1 MKRKILLF
9 ILTIA
14 FCALCMGSFTS
25 CLKHKHEHSFVLN
38 SVTPA
43 TCRKPECRWYS
54 CECGQTSMEYVGEAL
69 GHEWQ
74 DATCTEPQTCL
85 VCGETRGRATGHSW
99 TEATCTEP
107 QTCLVCGETR
117 GGATGHFWAN
127 ATCTEPQTCL
137 VCGETS
143 GEALGHNMAA
153 PTCTK
158 PATCKRGCGH
168 TEGEALGH
176 TEVIDPAVES
186 TCTESGLTEGKHCS
200 VCEEVLVTQKV
211 VPATGHDWKNAT
223 CTMPKTCS
231 VCSETE
237 GNELGHDMAVA
248 TCTVASTCKRGC
260 GYTVGE
266 PLGHDMAV
274 ATCTLPSTC
283 KRNCGYTEGEA
294 LGHTEVIDP
303 AVASTCTE
311 TGLTEGKHCSVC
323 DSVLVAQKVVSAL
336 GHDFVNEVCSRCEK
350 QLEYDDYLTF
360 TYSGDR
366 CSVRV
371 KNINYVPEK
380 VVIPDYVTSIEA
392 SGFKNCINMLSIEI
406 PDSVTSIGE
415 SAFYG
420 CSSLTEI
427 TLPFVGATKDGTSNT
442 HFGYIF
448 GASSYRYNENYV
460 PISLKKVTITSGSS
474 IGSSAFYNCSSLTS
488 IEIPDSVTFIT
499 FSAFDGCSG
508 LEYYTEGNLKYLG
521 NYNNPYIYLADTASD
536 NLTNAN
542 INQNCKFIA
551 SSAFSGCSGLTSIEI
566 PDSVISIGM
575 GAFNGCS
582 SLQSISIPFVGDRV
596 GKTSSDTYQYPFG
609 YIFGTLSYTGGTA
622 TKQYYYGSSTSSS
635 TNTTYY
641 IPASLKEVTVT
652 GGNILYGAFYNCS
665 GLTSVII
672 GDSVTS
678 IGSDA
683 FYHCTSLTEIKI
695 PNSVTSIGSYAF
707 KYCSSLTS
715 VVIGDGVTSI
725 GYQAFYDCRKL
736 TSVVI
741 GDSVRSIGERAF
753 SGCSSLTEVNYLGSI
768 DDWAEIE
775 FGSSSAN
782 PLYYAEQLKINSEV
796 VTQVNLTSATKVSNY
811 AFYYCS
817 RLTSVVIGDSVT
829 SIGSGAFEGCY
840 LTSVVIGDSVTSIGE
855 NAFQNC
861 SSETEVNYLGTIDEW
876 AEMEFGNGYANPL
889 YYAKQLKIN
898 GEVVTEVN
906 LTSATKISA
915 FSFYG
920 CSALTSVVIGDSVTS
935 IGSSAFEG
943 CSSLTSLNYLG
954 TIDQW
959 AEIEFGSSTAN
970 PLSYTKQLKINA
982 EIVTEVNLM
991 SATKISDYAFYNCSN
1006 LTSVVIGDSVTS
1018 IGKRA
1023 FDGCS
1028 KLTSVVI
1035 SESVTS
1041 IGYSAFSG
1049 CSSLQSMVIPF
1060 VGDKAGK
1067 TSSDTYEY
1075 QFGYIFGTSSY
1086 SGGTATKQYYYGS
1099 STYSTYYIPTSL
1111 KEVTVT
1117 GGNILYGAFY
1127 NCSGLTSIVTGDS
1140 VTSIGSS
1147 AFRDCSGLTSVVIGD
1162 SITSIGSDAFYGCSS
1177 LTEVNYLGSIDDWA
1191 EIEFGSNMANPL
1203 CYAKQLKINGEVVT
1217 EVNLTSATKVSNY
1230 AFYNYDN
1237 LTSVI
1242 IGDSVTSIGG
1252 SAFAGCSGLTLVE
1265 IPDSVTY
1272 IRGAAFQGCSGLTS
1286 VVIGDSVTSIGNEA
1300 FKNCGKLN
1308 IIVIGNSVT
1317 TIGYEVF
1324 YGCNKSLKVINN
1336 SNKIMEEKDFR
1347 ISASKDYALYVFNCY
1362 DNANLIIDDN
1372 GYIVYIA
1379 NENTVNECKLLLS
1392 YIGTES
1398 ELLIPSYITQINQYA
1413 FHNCCSLTSIEI
1425 PDSVTSIGN
1434 SAFEYC
1440 DDLTSV
1446 VIANSVT
1453 TIGYDAFYGCSSLTE
1468 ITLPFVGAT
1477 KDGTSNTHFG
1487 YIFGASSYSYNE
1499 SRVPTSLKKVIIT
1512 GGSSIGDYA
1521 FDGCSS
1527 LTSIEIPNS
1536 VTSIGSYAFIDCISL
1551 TSVNYLGTIDQWAEI
1566 KFGYVYANPLY
1577 YAKQLKIN
1585 GEVVTEV
1592 NLTSATKVS
1601 NYAFLG
1607 CSSLTSI
1614 EIPNSVTSIG
1624 DYAFY
1629 KCSNLTLI
1637 EIPNSVSSI
1646 GDYVFYGCSSLT
1658 SIEIPNSVTSIGDYA
1673 FYGCSS
1679 LTSIVI
1685 PNSVTSIGEDAFYDC
1700 YIEYAEIP
1708 CVAYSYIEN
1717 NKLKTL
1723 VLNSSEIP
1731 SSMFENGSFTSLV
1744 LSDSVTSIGSYA
1756 FEDCS
1761 SLIEVNYLGTIDQ
1774 WAEMEFGNGYA
1785 NPLYYAKQLK
1795 INGEVVTEVNL
1806 TSATKV
1812 SNYAFLGCSNLT
1824 SVIIPDSVTSI
1835 GGSAFED
1842 CSSLTSVV
1850 IGDSVTSIGS
1860 YAFLGCSSLTSV
1872 VIGDSVT
1879 SIGSLAFSGC
1889 SSLIEVNYLGTIDQW
1904 AEIKFVD
1911 GTANPLYYAKQLKIN
1926 GEVVTEVNLT
1936 SATKVSNYAFLGC
1949 SNLTSAV
1956 IPNSVT
1962 SIGYQAFYNCES
1974 LTSIEIPNSVT
1985 SIGSYVFYG
1994 CSSLTSI
2001 EIPDSVTSIGYN
2013 AFYGCSSLTSI
2024 EIPDSVTS
2032 IGSSAFNGCS
2042 SLQSMIIPFIGDR
2055 VGKTSSDTYQY
2066 PFGYIFGT
2074 SSYTGGTATK
2084 QYYCG
2089 SSTGNITSST
2099 YYIPTSLKE
2108 VIVTGGNILYGA
2120 FYNCSGLTS
2129 VIIPNSVTSIG
2140 TYAFYNC
2147 SSLTSVV
2154 IGDSV
2159 TSIGYSA
2166 FYGCSL
2172 TKVYYKGSSTEWDN
2186 ITVDGYNTPLKNATR
2201 YYYSESQP
2209 TESGNYWHYDEN
2221 GNVVVW

>member
-1 MKRKILLF
+1 MKRKFLLF

-54 CECGQTSMEYVGEAL
+54 CECGETSMEYVGEPL
-69 GHEWQ
+69 EHEWQ
-74 DATCTEPQTCL
+74 EATCTEPQTCL
-85 VCGETRGRATGHSW
+85 VCGETRGGTTRHSW
-99 TEATCTEP
+99 TDATCTEP

-117 GGATGHFWAN
+117 GGATGHSWAN

-168 TEGEALGH
+168 TEGEPLGH

-186 TCTESGLTEGKHCS
+186 TCTEPGLTEGKHCS

-211 VPATGHDWKNAT
+211 VPALGHDWKNAT

-231 VCSETE
+231 VCNETE

-311 TGLTEGKHCSVC
+311 PGLTEGKHCSVC
-323 DSVLVAQKVVSAL
+323 EEVLVTQKVVSAL
-336 GHDFVNEVCSRCEK
+336 GHNFVNEVCSRCEK

-406 PDSVTSIGE
+406 PDSV
-415 SAFYG
+415 
-420 CSSLTEI
+420 
-427 TLPFVGATKDGTSNT
+427 
-442 HFGYIF
+442 
-448 GASSYRYNENYV
+448 
-460 PISLKKVTITSGSS
+460 
-474 IGSSAFYNCSSLTS
+474 
-488 IEIPDSVTFIT
+488 
-499 FSAFDGCSG
+499 
-508 LEYYTEGNLKYLG
+508 
-521 NYNNPYIYLADTASD
+521 
-536 NLTNAN
+536 
-542 INQNCKFIA
+542 
-551 SSAFSGCSGLTSIEI
+551 
-566 PDSVISIGM
+566 ISIGM

-582 SLQSISIPFVGDRV
+582 SLQSITIPFVGDRA

-609 YIFGTLSYTGGTA
+609 YIFGTSSYTGGTA
-622 TKQYYYGSSTSSS
+622 TKQYYYGSSTSST

-641 IPASLKEVTVT
+641 IPTSLKQVTVT

-665 GLTSVII
+665 GLTSIEIPNSVSSI
-672 GDSVTS
+672 GGSAFNRCSSLTS
-678 IGSDA
+678 I
-683 FYHCTSLTEIKI
+683 EI
-695 PNSVTSIGSYAF
+695 PNSVTSIGSSAFYRCSSLTEITLPFVGATVSAIGYQSVFGFIFGYTTDSRSSISGATYQYYDSSSTSSYKYYHYYIPSSLKKVTITGEFISYNAF
-707 KYCSSLTS
+707 KNCSSLTS
-715 VVIGDGVTSI
+715 VVIGDFVTFI
-725 GYQAFYDCRKL
+725 GSSAFSGCSSLEFNVHGNGLYLGNENNPFIALIMGSNTAISTLEVHQDTKIIANNAFYNYASL
-736 TSVVI
+736 TSVLI
-741 GDSVRSIGERAF
+741 DDSVTSIGERAF

-775 FGSSSAN
+775 FGSSTAN
-782 PLYYAEQLKINSEV
+782 PLYYAEQLKINGEV
-796 VTQVNLTSATKVSNY
+796 VTEVNLTSATKVSNY

-817 RLTSVVIGDSVT
+817 RLTLVVIGDSVT

-898 GEVVTEVN
+898 GEIVTEVN

-935 IGSSAFEG
+935 IGSSAFSG
-943 CSSLTSLNYLG
+943 CSSLTSVVIGDSVTSIGEYAFEDCSSLTEVNYLG

-959 AEIEFGSSTAN
+959 AEIEFGSVDAN
-970 PLSYTKQLKINA
+970 PLFYAKKLKING
-982 EIVTEVNLM
+982 EVVTEVNLT
-991 SATKISDYAFYNCSN
+991 SATKVSNYAFFKCSN

-1018 IGKRA
+1018 IGSSA
-1023 FDGCS
+1023 FSGCS
-1028 KLTSVVI
+1028 GLTSI
-1035 SESVTS
+1035 EIPDSVTS

-1049 CSSLQSMVIPF
+1049 CSSLQRITVPF
-1060 VGDKAGK
+1060 VGEKADK
-1067 TSSDTYEY
+1067 TSSDTYQY
-1075 QFGYIFGTSSY
+1075 PFGYIFGTSSY
-1086 SGGTATKQYYYGS
+1086 TGGTATKQYYYGS
-1099 STYSTYYIPTSL
+1099 STSSSVYSTYYIPTSL
-1111 KEVTVT
+1111 KKVTVT
-1117 GGNILYGAFY
+1117 GGNILYGAFRG
-1127 NCSGLTSIVTGDS
+1127 CSSLTSVVIGDS

-1147 AFRDCSGLTSVVIGD
+1147 AFYGCSRLTSVEIPESV
-1162 SITSIGSDAFYGCSS
+1162 TSIGEDAFYGCSS

-1230 AFYNYDN
+1230 SFYNYDN

-1252 SAFAGCSGLTLVE
+1252 SAFAGCSGLTSVE

-1272 IRGAAFQGCSGLTS
+1272 IRGAAFRGCSGLTS
-1286 VVIGDSVTSIGNEA
+1286 VVIGDSVTSIGNET
-1300 FKNCGKLN
+1300 FENCGKLN

-1317 TIGYEVF
+1317 TIGYNAF
-1324 YGCNKSLKVINN
+1324 YGCNKSLKVIND
-1336 SNKIMEEKDFR
+1336 SNKIMEEKDFS
-1347 ISASKDYALYVFNCY
+1347 ISALGYYALYVFNCY

-1372 GYIVYIA
+1372 GYIIYIT

-1413 FHNCCSLTSIEI
+1413 FHNCRSLTSIEI

-1434 SAFEYC
+1434 
-1440 DDLTSV
+1440 
-1446 VIANSVT
+1446 
-1453 TIGYDAFYGCSSLTE
+1453 
-1468 ITLPFVGAT
+1468 
-1477 KDGTSNTHFG
+1477 
-1487 YIFGASSYSYNE
+1487 
-1499 SRVPTSLKKVIIT
+1499 
-1512 GGSSIGDYA
+1512 
-1521 FDGCSS
+1521 
-1527 LTSIEIPNS
+1527 
-1536 VTSIGSYAFIDCISL
+1536 
-1551 TSVNYLGTIDQWAEI
+1551 
-1566 KFGYVYANPLY
+1566 
-1577 YAKQLKIN
+1577 
-1585 GEVVTEV
+1585 
-1592 NLTSATKVS
+1592 
-1601 NYAFLG
+1601 
-1607 CSSLTSI
+1607 
-1614 EIPNSVTSIG
+1614 
-1624 DYAFY
+1624 
-1629 KCSNLTLI
+1629 
-1637 EIPNSVSSI
+1637 
-1646 GDYVFYGCSSLT
+1646 
-1658 SIEIPNSVTSIGDYA
+1658 
-1673 FYGCSS
+1673 
-1679 LTSIVI
+1679 
-1685 PNSVTSIGEDAFYDC
+1685 
-1700 YIEYAEIP
+1700 
-1708 CVAYSYIEN
+1708 
-1717 NKLKTL
+1717 
-1723 VLNSSEIP
+1723 
-1731 SSMFENGSFTSLV
+1731 
-1744 LSDSVTSIGSYA
+1744 YA
-1756 FEDCS
+1756 FE
-1761 SLIEVNYLGTIDQ
+1761 
-1774 WAEMEFGNGYA
+1774 
-1785 NPLYYAKQLK
+1785 
-1795 INGEVVTEVNL
+1795 
-1806 TSATKV
+1806 
-1812 SNYAFLGCSNLT
+1812 
-1824 SVIIPDSVTSI
+1824 
-1835 GGSAFED
+1835 
-1842 CSSLTSVV
+1842 
-1850 IGDSVTSIGS
+1850 
-1860 YAFLGCSSLTSV
+1860 GCSSLTSV

-1879 SIGSLAFSGC
+1879 SIGKRAFSGC
-1889 SSLIEVNYLGTIDQW
+1889 SSLE
-1904 AEIKFVD
+1904 
-1911 GTANPLYYAKQLKIN
+1911 
-1926 GEVVTEVNLT
+1926 
-1936 SATKVSNYAFLGC
+1936 SM
-1949 SNLTSAV
+1949 V
-1956 IPNSVT
+1956 IPFV
-1962 SIGYQAFYNCES
+1962 
-1974 LTSIEIPNSVT
+1974 
-1985 SIGSYVFYG
+1985 
-1994 CSSLTSI
+1994 
-2001 EIPDSVTSIGYN
+2001 
-2013 AFYGCSSLTSI
+2013 
-2024 EIPDSVTS
+2024 
-2032 IGSSAFNGCS
+2032 
-2042 SLQSMIIPFIGDR
+2042 GDKA
-2055 VGKTSSDTYQY
+2055 GKTSRDIYQY

-2074 SSYTGGTATK
+2074 SSYTGGTATE
-2084 QYYCG
+2084 QCYYYD
-2089 SSTGNITSST
+2089 SSTTYST

-2129 VIIPNSVTSIG
+2129 IEIPNSVTSIG
-2140 TYAFYNC
+2140 ERAFFNCSSLTSVEIPDSVASIGDLAFYGCSSLTSVVIPDSVTSIGSSAFSGCSSLTSVIIGDSVTSIGSSAFYGCSSLTSVVIPDSVTSIGSYAFYDC

-2159 TSIGYSA
+2159 TSIGENAFYNCSNLTSVVIPDSVTSIGENAFYDCSNLTSVIIGDSVTSIGSYAFLNCYKLVEVINKSSYITAIKGDTSNGYIGYYALSVSNCDDSYVSKITNDNGYIIYTDGAEKILVGYNGTETALTLPSYVTEINKYAFYNFKSLTSVVIGDSVTTIGYKAFYSCSALTSVVIGNSVTTIGVSAFEDCSSLTSVVIGDSVTYIGYYA
-2166 FYGCSL
+2166 FYGCSRL
-2172 TKVYYKGSSTEWDN
+2172 TKVYYKGSN
-2186 ITVDGYNTPLKNATR
+2186 ITVKSGNTSLTNATH
-2201 YYYSESQP
+2201 YYYSESEP
-2209 TESGNYWHYDEN
+2209 AESGNFWHYDEN